1 MTSPSGKALHGSKGL
16 HDRSD
21 HREIG
26 GRDGGHVI
34 WLARTT
40 AKTGHSLLTSSHDGN
55 GNVAMAHILA
65 ASHALGM
72 PYM

>member
-1 MTSPSGKALHGSKGL
+1 MTSLSGKAMHGSKGL

-21 HREIG
+21 HRKIG

-34 WLARTT
+34 WLGHTT
-40 AKTGHSLLTSSHDGN
+40 AITGHSLLTSHDGN
-55 GNVAMAHILA
+55 GNVVMAHTLA
-65 ASHALGM
+65 ASRALGL